1 MSAYL
6 IVDAKITDPVKFMA
20 YVGATSALVEKFGGK
35 YLVQGGGEMECL
47 EGTPF
52 VGKAVI
58 SEWSDRAAALAFW
71 HSPQY
76 TEARK
81 LRVGNCV
88 ASVTLVDGINAE
100 PLKVT
105 S

>member
-6 IVDAKITDPVKFMA
+6 IVDAKITDPAKFMA
-20 YVGATSALVEKFGGK
+20 YAVATSALVEQWGGK

-58 SEWSDRAAALAFW
+58 SEWTNRAAALAFW
-71 HSPQY
+71 HSQQY

-81 LRVGNCV
+81 LRADNCL
-88 ASVTLVDGINAE
+88 ASVTLVDGVAAKTLENRE
-100 PLKVT
+100 
-105 S
+105 

>member
-1 MSAYL
+1 MPAYL
-6 IVDAKITDPVKFMA
+6 IVDAKITDPTKFMA
-20 YVGATSALVEKFGGK
+20 YVLAASALVEQCGGT

-58 SEWSDRAAALAFW
+58 SAWSDRAAALAFW

-81 LRVGNCV
+81 LRVDCCI
-88 ASVTLVDGINAE
+88 ASVTLVDGVATKNLE
-100 PLKVT
+100 N